1 MKKTTRQTY
10 VNVHRDA
17 WVEVN
22 LDYLAQN
29 VKMIKKCVKKG
40 VKTLAVVKA
49 DCYGHGAVMLAPT
62 LLASGI
68 DMLGVASIDEGLDL
82 RDAQINAE
90 ILVLGAAPLWAF
102 ESAAKNN
109 ITLSIFSDE
118 HLEAAKQVFERTGE
132 KTKAYV
138 KLDTGMNRI
147 GISGNQA
154 VDFIKK
160 VQNCGFIDLKGIFSH
175 LAMAEDEKET
185 QIQFDRYDYVVKKVD
200 TKGLT
205 LHILNTAG
213 IMSYPEKQMNMV
225 RAGIALYG
233 LMPDL
238 PKCSNYNE
246 PLKQLISLKGR
257 IIRIHTMKK
266 GDGIS
271 YGHTFI
277 ADKDTLVATVP
288 IGYADGVPRALSN
301 KIYGKLNGKK
311 VKQIGNITMD
321 QMMFDITGVEAK
333 EGDVVT
339 LLDEELS
346 IDEWAKIVGT
356 INYELTCRLKV
367 RLPRVYTR

>member
-22 LDYLAQN
+22 LESLAQN
-29 VKMIKKCVKKG
+29 VKTIKKCVKDG

-82 RDAQINAE
+82 RDAQIAAE

-160 VQNCGFIDLKGIFSH
+160 VQECDFIDLQGIFSH

-185 QIQFDRYDYVVKKVD
+185 QIQFDRYDYV
-200 TKGLT
+200 
-205 LHILNTAG
+205 
-213 IMSYPEKQMNMV
+213 
-225 RAGIALYG
+225 
-233 LMPDL
+233 L
-238 PKCSNYNE
+238 P
-246 PLKQLISLKGR
+246 
-257 IIRIHTMKK
+257 
-266 GDGIS
+266 
-271 YGHTFI
+271 
-277 ADKDTLVATVP
+277 
-288 IGYADGVPRALSN
+288 
-301 KIYGKLNGKK
+301 
-311 VKQIGNITMD
+311 
-321 QMMFDITGVEAK
+321 
-333 EGDVVT
+333 
-339 LLDEELS
+339 
-346 IDEWAKIVGT
+346 
-356 INYELTCRLKV
+356 
-367 RLPRVYTR
+367 